1 MYPRPWTHM
10 KSQTVILITE
20 VDPIHNADD
29 QLAKKGP
36 GPVLL
41 NRKERSHRSCRPVVL
56 KVADLELA

>member
-1 MYPRPWTHM
+1 M